1 MVLKNEKDTK
11 HQKELNNLEAM
22 FKRATIPLLV
32 LQMLSEHEMYAYEI
46 IQKVTSITGGT
57 YKMPLLYTPLSK
69 LKEQGYIVESRH
81 EITDKSRIRIYYA
94 VTGKGLELLDDLKQA
109 YAVLAKAVESIIS

>member
-32 LQMLSEHEMYAYEI
+32 LQMLSEREMYAYEI
-46 IQKVTSITGGT
+46 IQEVTSLTGGT
-57 YKMPLLYTPLSK
+57 YKMPLLYTPLNK
-69 LKEQGYIVESRH
+69 LKEQGYIVECRQ
-81 EITDKSRIRIYYA
+81 EITDKSRIRRYYA
-94 VTGKGLELLDDLKQA
+94 VTDKGLELLEDLKQT
-109 YAVLAKAVESIIS
+109 YTDLAKAVEIIIS

>member
-32 LQMLSEHEMYAYEI
+32 LQMLSEREMYAYEI
-46 IQKVTSITGGT
+46 IQEVTSLTGGT
-57 YKMPLLYTPLSK
+57 YKMPLLTRKS
-69 LKEQGYIVESRH
+69 ESVW
-81 EITDKSRIRIYYA
+81 IPTFA
-94 VTGKGLELLDDLKQA
+94 A
-109 YAVLAKAVESIIS
+109 ISSAI

>member
-32 LQMLSEHEMYAYEI
+32 LQMLSEREMYAYEI
-46 IQKVTSITGGT
+46 IQEVT
-57 YKMPLLYTPLSK
+57 
-69 LKEQGYIVESRH
+69 
-81 EITDKSRIRIYYA
+81 
-94 VTGKGLELLDDLKQA
+94 
-109 YAVLAKAVESIIS
+109 